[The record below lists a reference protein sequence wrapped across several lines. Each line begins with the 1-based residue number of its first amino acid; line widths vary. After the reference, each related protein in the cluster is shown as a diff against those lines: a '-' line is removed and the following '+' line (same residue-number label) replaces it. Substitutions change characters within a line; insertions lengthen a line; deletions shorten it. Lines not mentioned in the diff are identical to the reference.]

1 VPLAVSEAPGDAE
14 PEDPPPLGDC
24 PGMPALGAPPPAV
37 WPPESGPAAG
47 APEDE
52 LCPAEPVGPGFP
64 ALDGWSLPPG
74 LGLDDDDEDGGC
86 GQRSGCGS
94 EDPLDPVWPELE
106 LDGDEDGGC
115 GQRSGW
121 GSADPSPV
129 DDELPDGEDVVEGA
143 EPGDPD
149 GVLELLGV
157 PEEPVLPGDCE
168 PLGVLGLPPE
178 LLGLDEGLDEGLDD
192 GEELPGGGGID
203 GIEDVETVAD
213 GQPASSAEA
222 AARMHVRAV
231 LLYRMNI
238 TPFAAHPGCG

>member
-1 VPLAVSEAPGDAE
+1 MPPAGSDAPGE
-14 PEDPPPLGDC
+14 PEAGDPPPLRGC
-24 PGMPALGAPPPAV
+24 PGEPVLGAPPPAV
-37 WPPESGPAAG
+37 WPPVSGLADG

-52 LCPAEPVGPGFP
+52 LCPAEPVGPGSP
-64 ALDGWSLPPG
+64 ALDAWPLSPE
-74 LGLDDDDEDGGC
+74 LGVDGEEDGGC
-86 GQRSGCGS
+86 GQRSGRGS
-94 EDPLDPVWPELE
+94 VDPLDPDWPVRE

-115 GQRSGW
+115 GQRSGC
-121 GSADPSPV
+121 GSADPSPGE
-129 DDELPDGEDVVEGA
+129 DELPDGEDVVEGA

-157 PEEPVLPGDCE
+157 PEEPELPGDCE
-168 PLGVLGLPPE
+168 LLGVLGLPPE